1 MKKVVGFMC
10 AAMALYAN
18 NINTSNSLSM
28 QQAIEMVKSN
38 NLELKAAK
46 FEEQL
51 AKQDVDVANGYNFG
65 SLTFTQDVARSND
78 AGNVFGFKLTSREAT
93 FGDFGF
99 SEFLNPLGTAIN
111 NASHGIP
118 PSDMSSLLTTQP
130 HDLNYPKD
138 QNFFQSKLK
147 YEVPLFTGF
156 KLSSYKTIAE
166 AMKRMK
172 TLDKD
177 ALTNEKIYQVKKSY
191 YDMAL
196 LEDTLKNLNIVLTN
210 INTLEKTT
218 EFMIT
223 EGYAKNIDLLEVQ
236 AKKGNV
242 ERFINQMQLNQKLL
256 YQYLS
261 FLLDQDIKV
270 IQIPTEDTPTPQFSD
285 DAIVSANL
293 DIKKASTGLVIRE
306 NMVRAQESLYYPTIG
321 AFGEIATADDTFLG
335 NASDHK
341 AYTIGARLSWNIFN
355 GGIDSANIQ
364 KSKIEQ
370 MKTKT
375 QVELAKKGILLQA
388 AKIKT
393 EIASCDADIASLQ
406 KELQLSEQI
415 YKNYVQRYKEQLASM
430 SDVIIKQSEQLE
442 RIMKLE
448 EAKNKRTERIF
459 ALENLSNG
467 EK

>member
-1 MKKVVGFMC
+1 MKKVVGLAC
-10 AAMALYAN
+10 AAIALYAN
-18 NINTSNSLSM
+18 NINTSDSLSM
-28 QQAIEMVKSN
+28 RQAIEIVKSD

-46 FEEQL
+46 FDEQI

-78 AGNVFGFKLTSREAT
+78 AGNVFGFKLTSRKAT

-99 SEFLNPLGTAIN
+99 NQFFDSMN
-111 NASHGIP
+111 NGSAFTIP
-118 PSDMSSLLTTQP
+118 GQQALLTTQP
-130 HDLNYPKD
+130 HDLNYPGD

-156 KLSSYKTIAE
+156 KLSSYKNIAE
-166 AMKRMK
+166 AMKKMK

-177 ALTNEKIYQVKKSY
+177 ALINEKVYQVKKSY

-196 LEDTLKNLNIVLTN
+196 LEDAIKNLEIVLKNID
-210 INTLEKTT
+210 TLENMTQS
-218 EFMIT
+218 MIQ
-223 EGYAKNIDLLEVQ
+223 EGYAKNVDLLEVQ

-242 ERFINQMQLNQKLL
+242 ERLISQMKLNEKLL

-261 FLLDQDIKV
+261 FLLNQDVKS
-270 IQIPTEDTPTPQFSD
+270 IQTPSEDVAMPQMSD
-285 DAIVSANL
+285 ESIISANL
-293 DIKKASTGLVIRE
+293 DIKKASTGLAIRE
-306 NMVRAQESLYYPTIG
+306 NMVRAQESVYYPTVG

-335 NASDHK
+335 SANDHK
-341 AYTIGARLSWNIFN
+341 AYTVGARLSWNLFN
-355 GGIDSANIQ
+355 GGIDNASLQ

-393 EIASCDADIASLQ
+393 EIASCDDDISLLK
-406 KELQLSEQI
+406 KELLLAEQI
-415 YKNYVQRYKEQLASM
+415 YKNYEARYKEQISSM
-430 SDVIIKQSEQLE
+430 SDVIIKQSEQIE
-442 RIMKLE
+442 RIVKLE
-448 EAKNKRTERIF
+448 EARNKRNERIF